1 MKAIAYLR
9 VSSKEQGES
18 GLGLESQQK
27 EIEQFCRSN
36 NIELIGLVSEVKSA
50 KGDLESRPVLTK
62 ALAEC
67 QKENCALIVSK
78 LDRLSR
84 DVHAVSG
91 LMLKSVRFIVANLGL
106 EADNFQL
113 HLFASLAEKERAFI
127 SQRTKAALKAKKD
140 RGEALGNL
148 ISLPIAR
155 EKGLEVRKANANE
168 FAAKVGV
175 DILKWIENGESLN
188 SIAIRFN
195 RLGVKTARG
204 CKWKATSVKRII
216 ENLNGEKINNSN
228 SELIKTA

>member
-27 EIEQFCRSN
+27 EIENFCKSN
-36 NIELIGLVSEVKSA
+36 HIELVEIVSEVKSA
-50 KGDLESRPVLTK
+50 KGDLESRPVLIEAISK
-62 ALAEC
+62 C

-91 LMLKSVRFIVANLGL
+91 LMRQPIRFIVAQLGV

-127 SQRTKAALKAKKD
+127 SQRTKAALQAKKE
-140 RGEALGNL
+140 RGEVLGNL
-148 ISLPIAR
+148 KGLEKAR
-155 EKGLEVRKANANE
+155 PKGLEVRKSNANL
-168 FAAKVGV
+168 FASKVGK
-175 DILKWIENGESLN
+175 DILEWFNKGEPLNG
-188 SIAIRFN
+188 IADRLN
-195 RLGVKTARG
+195 RLGVKTVRG
-204 CKWKATSVKRII
+204 GKFQATTVKRII
-216 ENLNGEKINNSN
+216 NNLNCQM
-228 SELIKTA
+228 A